1 MFRALGSWILR
12 SGLWGRRVSG
22 LGFRILNQRTNYGPV
37 FRTLPRVFGSIRCR
51 GSVCLG
57 SRRLGLGSRGACR
70 VHVSR
75 VQGLG
80 LLAGFRV

>member
-37 FRTLPRVFGSIRCR
+37 FRTLPRVLVVSDAVA
-51 GSVCLG
+51 VC
-57 SRRLGLGSRGACR
+57 
-70 VHVSR
+70 V
-75 VQGLG
+75 
-80 LLAGFRV
+80 